1 MLDTK
6 HSISNLFPASL
17 PDLKSARRLL
27 VLVPNFDIN
36 LSAFTSRVWELA
48 TATGSSILFLSLV
61 NDAESELKQR
71 RELTSII
78 SLFKNAHMD
87 VQTKI
92 AFGNDWVEVVR
103 ENLRVGDM
111 VVCIAKQRTGSLN
124 KVLSE
129 TLSARLNTQVYILTD
144 IASQKESN
152 KNWISETT
160 ARIGS
165 LAIILGFFFLQ
176 VRIID
181 LTKDGVRTLF
191 LLISLPIGMGLLWTW
206 NSLFG

>member
-191 LLISLPIGMGLLWTW
+191 LLISLPIGM
-206 NSLFG
+206 